1 MCSMSQRSTS
11 SRPGKKT
18 KTTGK
23 RRGRRI
29 PQTAWPGI
37 LQKYQRGATLTAI
50 AKEFDCT
57 PSAISY
63 IVNKAEE
70 IYGDLTTSDHLP
82 VPTRRTTGS
91 ITKPSQLR
99 PQGPENMASTATTS
113 AAPSQPQPVDELEG
127 RLRHEATQLA
137 DAYRQWAQS
146 ADDSKKVSAA
156 VTLSGQLHT
165 IRRSLAKLEII
176 LSKQGMETQ
185 APTAPTS
192 APRSRYSAGWQ
203 AS

>member
-1 MCSMSQRSTS
+1 MSQRSTS
-11 SRPGKKT
+11 PRPGKKT
-18 KTTGK
+18 KATAK

-70 IYGDLTTSDHLP
+70 IYGNLTTADHLP

-91 ITKPSQLR
+91 ITNPSQLR
-99 PQGPENMASTATTS
+99 PTSPDQNMDAMASAPMTA
-113 AAPSQPQPVDELEG
+113 PQPVDELEG

-146 ADDSKKVSAA
+146 ADDAKKVSAA

-185 APTAPTS
+185 APAAPT
-192 APRSRYSAGWQ
+192 ATPRSRYSAGWQ

>member
-1 MCSMSQRSTS
+1 MSQRSS
-11 SRPGKKT
+11 SPRPGKKT

-50 AKEFDCT
+50 AREFDCT

-91 ITKPSQLR
+91 ITNPSQLR
-99 PQGPENMASTATTS
+99 PQGPEAMASPAT
-113 AAPSQPQPVDELEG
+113 PQPEPFDELER

-146 ADDSKKVSAA
+146 ADDAKKVSAA

-185 APTAPTS
+185 APTAPTA

>member
-1 MCSMSQRSTS
+1 MSQRSTS
-11 SRPGKKT
+11 SRPGNKT

-50 AKEFDCT
+50 AREFDCT

-91 ITKPSQLR
+91 ITSPSQLR
-99 PQGPENMASTATTS
+99 PQLPEMTAAGDS
-113 AAPSQPQPVDELEG
+113 RPAAQTQPVDDLER
-127 RLRHEATQLA
+127 RLRHEANQLA

-146 ADDSKKVSAA
+146 ADDAKKVSAA

-185 APTAPTS
+185 APAPTTA

>member
-1 MCSMSQRSTS
+1 MSQRSTS
-11 SRPGKKT
+11 SRSSKKT
-18 KTTGK
+18 KPAGK

-37 LQKYQRGATLTAI
+37 LQQYQRGATLTAI

-82 VPTRRTTGS
+82 VPIRRTTGS
-91 ITKPSQLR
+91 ITNPSQLR
-99 PQGPENMASTATTS
+99 PQSDSDMAGDNCSTAR
-113 AAPSQPQPVDELEG
+113 PIMQPVDELEG
-127 RLRHEATQLA
+127 RLREEATNLA
-137 DAYRQWAQS
+137 DAYRAWVETGDEAR
-146 ADDSKKVSAA
+146 KTSAA

-185 APTAPTS
+185 APAPQTN